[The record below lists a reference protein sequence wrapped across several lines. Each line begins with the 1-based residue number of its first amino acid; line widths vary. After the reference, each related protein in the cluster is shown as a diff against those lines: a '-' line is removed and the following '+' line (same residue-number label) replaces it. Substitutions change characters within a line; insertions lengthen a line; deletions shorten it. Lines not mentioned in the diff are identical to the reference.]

1 VGHAALAFALRV
13 REDEAVTGLA
23 MIWISTIVTTAT
35 TAVVFVLLAQW
46 SAGGAAPWSIA
57 PGLVRGIRDWGQRD
71 EDLEPFRVVSPAAQ
85 LPEPPIN
92 VAALPLSPLDAARH
106 GVASEDDSGF
116 AVVAEVEELG
126 TRRI

>member
-1 VGHAALAFALRV
+1 M
-13 REDEAVTGLA
+13 TGLA

-35 TAVVFVLLAQW
+35 TALVFVLLAQW

-57 PGLVRGIRDWGQRD
+57 PGLVRGIRDWGRRGD
-71 EDLEPFRVVSPAAQ
+71 DLDPIRLISPRAQ
-85 LPEPPIN
+85 IPEPLIN
-92 VAALPLSPLDAARH
+92 MAALPLSPLDAARH

>member
-1 VGHAALAFALRV
+1 M
-13 REDEAVTGLA
+13 TGLA

-57 PGLVRGIRDWGQRD
+57 PGLVRGIRGWGHRTD
-71 EDLEPFRVVSPAAQ
+71 DLEPVRLVSPMAET
-85 LPEPPIN
+85 PEVPID
-92 VAALPLSPLDAARH
+92 VAAINPGHFSSSRH
-106 GVASEDDSGF
+106 GAQHGAADQANADAPVDVEI
-116 AVVAEVEELG
+116 EELG